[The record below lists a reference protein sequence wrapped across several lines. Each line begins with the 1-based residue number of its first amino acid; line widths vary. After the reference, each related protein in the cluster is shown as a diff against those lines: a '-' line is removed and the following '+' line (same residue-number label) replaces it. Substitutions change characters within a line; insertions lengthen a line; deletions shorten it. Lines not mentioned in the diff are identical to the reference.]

1 MRRIKTTLPLLTCL
15 IHGQIRPPLALSSKE
30 KKGMLPKLKV
40 QMEQLLLKPDLAKI
54 DIWYS
59 ESLPQFTNLQMEEV
73 AINESDNV
81 LLNLFKEDD
90 SSYTPT
96 RFSDNLPL
104 MDIEINVP
112 NDFANLFYDVALRLE
127 TVRTLLWLENE
138 DERQQNGD
146 AMLQVIRN
154 ILTRLNEFSH
164 ECVLRQKKNTEK
176 CNEIIKL
183 RIMQLY
189 FAIELIYCR
198 CHEWRDY
205 LEDVCKL
212 PLNLDEYCY
221 RLWEGTPEEKW
232 REAYDNLM
240 KTQVAIE
247 LPALPVLTEGPKLTT
262 PAEKFAKTVAPF
274 CFVELPL
281 VKALNA
287 KQQAKL
293 IELIV
298 GDKCYAAAML
308 KYLGY
313 YKRIK
318 DVYQKNSNEEIIK
331 HCAEALG
338 CAASTYKKYFYSLH
352 TKNPYEK
359 YEKHNSQ
366 AFLDNKQV
374 ENDYS
379 RIKQSK

>member
-1 MRRIKTTLPLLTCL
+1 MLTCL
-15 IHGQIRPPLALSSKE
+15 IHGQIRPPLALSSKG
-30 KKGMLPKLKV
+30 KKGMFPKLKV
-40 QMEQLLLKPDLAKI
+40 QMEQLLIKPNLTKI

-59 ESLPQFTNLQMEEV
+59 ESLPQFTNLQIEEED
-73 AINESDNV
+73 INESNNT
-81 LLNLFKEDD
+81 LLKLFKEDD
-90 SSYTPT
+90 SLYTPT
-96 RFSDNLPL
+96 RVSEDLPL

-112 NDFANLFYDVALRLE
+112 NDFADLFYDEALRLE
-127 TVRTLLWLENE
+127 TVRTLLWLKKE
-138 DERQQNGD
+138 DERLQNGD

-164 ECVLRQKKNTEK
+164 ECVLRQKKSTDN

-198 CHEWRDY
+198 CYKWRDY

-221 RLWEGTPEEKW
+221 RLWKGTPDVKW
-232 REAYDNLM
+232 REAYDNLI
-240 KTQVAIE
+240 KTKEEIE
-247 LPALPVLTEGPKLTT
+247 MPALPILTEGPKLTT
-262 PAEKFAKTVAPF
+262 SAEKFAKKVAPF

-281 VKALNA
+281 VKVLNA
-287 KQQAKL
+287 KQQAEL

-298 GDKCYAAAML
+298 KNNCYAAAML
-308 KYLGY
+308 EYLGY

-318 DVYQKNSNEEIIK
+318 DVYQKKTNEEIIK
-331 HCAEALG
+331 HCAEALE
-338 CAASTYKKYFYSLH
+338 CSASTYKKYFYSLN
-352 TKNPYEK
+352 TDDPYEK
-359 YEKHNSQ
+359 YEKHNAK

-374 ENDYS
+374 ENDYF
-379 RIKQSK
+379 RIIQLK